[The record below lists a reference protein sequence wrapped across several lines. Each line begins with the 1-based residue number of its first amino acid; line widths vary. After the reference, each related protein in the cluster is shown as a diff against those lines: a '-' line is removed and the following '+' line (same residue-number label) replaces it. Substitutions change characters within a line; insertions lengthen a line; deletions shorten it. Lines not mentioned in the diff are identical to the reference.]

1 MHLYDVRAHTDTY
14 WLKQE
19 KTFWFKLRAE
29 FLQLKMQLNKF
40 GYKLFEI
47 KLKPIWKLYSMA
59 SIIRYGDMQAARRQ
73 FPRLHF
79 RLLRYVNCLYISF
92 GKFEWN
98 YY

>member
-1 MHLYDVRAHTDTY
+1 
-14 WLKQE
+14 
-19 KTFWFKLRAE
+19 
-29 FLQLKMQLNKF
+29 
-40 GYKLFEI
+40 
-47 KLKPIWKLYSMA
+47 MA
-59 SIIRYGDMQAARRQ
+59 STIRYGDMQAARRQ